1 MKLTLFVLALAV
13 AAAYRLSGG
22 SKWRTDY
29 RPVGADPNSDKPE
42 DLLKGLGPNLA
53 QNLGATPGADPFAV
67 PEQQVTGEAPH
78 DDSSAA

>member
-22 SKWRTDY
+22 SKWHTDC
-29 RPVGADPNSDKPE
+29 RPVGADPDSDKPE
-42 DLLKGLGPNLA
+42 DLLKSVGPNLA
-53 QNLGATPGADPFAV
+53 QNLGAPTPEDPFAV
-67 PEQQVTGEAPH
+67 PEQQVTGEVPH